1 MVRDSNPLEQD
12 QPPSI
17 FRVSPR
23 LDLKLINFLPFR
35 GNKVRFIEISNY
47 MGIEKKTAL
56 HTLKERKYFMI
67 NFEKLSYRET
77 TLNGHTIVFR
87 MEGEFGSYRSQE
99 LRERI
104 MVALKELKKNVII
117 DLTRVEKID
126 STAIALLLESI
137 RVSEEMNT
145 SFKVIGINNKI
156 KSILEMMDLPALFQ
170 DIELTKVPRTSNHL
184 LYGPKTF

>member
-1 MVRDSNPLEQD
+1 
-12 QPPSI
+12 
-17 FRVSPR
+17 
-23 LDLKLINFLPFR
+23 
-35 GNKVRFIEISNY
+35 
-47 MGIEKKTAL
+47 
-56 HTLKERKYFMI
+56 MI

-87 MEGEFGSYRSQE
+87 MEGEFGSYRNQE

-104 MVALKELKKNVII
+104 MAALKELKKNVII

-126 STAIALLLESI
+126 STAIALLVESI

-156 KSILEMMDLPALFQ
+156 KSTLEMMNLPTLFH
-170 DIELTKVPRTSNHL
+170 DIELIKVPRTSNHL
-184 LYGPKTF
+184 LYRPKIF

>member
-1 MVRDSNPLEQD
+1 
-12 QPPSI
+12 
-17 FRVSPR
+17 
-23 LDLKLINFLPFR
+23 
-35 GNKVRFIEISNY
+35 

-56 HTLKERKYFMI
+56 HTLKERRYFMI

-87 MEGEFGSYRSQE
+87 MEGEFGSYRNQE

-104 MVALKELKKNVII
+104 MASLKKLKKNVII

-184 LYGPKTF
+184 LYRPKIF

>member
-184 LYGPKTF
+184 LYRPKIF